1 VESGAG
7 KPNREKEQRQMA
19 YAVGGLLVLV
29 LGIYGYPALVLGA
42 FIGGL
47 LAAIMPPRAA
57 EARTRARRRQLA
69 WWQVGSGAGLLV
81 AYLAFRVPLALAT
94 QSRRFLSAWHSGVQV
109 HPSALVEYPWGWAPL
124 AIAIGLIAA
133 GAITRWRAR

>member
-42 FIGGL
+42 FVGGL
-47 LAAIMPPRAA
+47 LAAMMPARAG
-57 EARTRARRRQLA
+57 EARTKRKWRHLA
-69 WWQVGSGAGLLV
+69 GWEIGCGAGLLI
-81 AYLAFRVPLALAT
+81 AYLAFRVPLALAA
-94 QSRRFLSAWHSGVQV
+94 QSRGFLAAWRSGVHI
-109 HPSALVEYPWGWAPL
+109 HPSALVGYPWGWAPL
-124 AIAIGLIAA
+124 AVAIGLIAA